1 MTNLIKMEWYKLRT
15 SKLFI
20 IMAFVIFGLNFIIT
34 ACAPLLASTLSPGFV
49 PDPTNLSS
57 LLSSPFSL
65 GLLMIPIFISAVSFM
80 YLDFS
85 GGYVKNIA
93 GQLNN
98 RGSMVIAKFI
108 IIAIHN
114 LIFFLIGV
122 LSVFAGTLAT
132 GQVVFDANI
141 LGGVLTLLLKWLLS
155 VSLCSILMFF
165 AVGVQ
170 NKTISVI
177 FSVVFSNNTLS
188 LLYMGLNTL
197 CSDILKLGAVNVGDY
212 MPDGLMNSVNA
223 IDGTLTVNAIIVS
236 VVFIALFVT
245 LTYIIFKKRDVK

>member
-1 MTNLIKMEWYKLRT
+1 
-15 SKLFI
+15 
-20 IMAFVIFGLNFIIT
+20 
-34 ACAPLLASTLSPGFV
+34 
-49 PDPTNLSS
+49 
-57 LLSSPFSL
+57 
-65 GLLMIPIFISAVSFM
+65 M

-98 RGSMVIAKFI
+98 RGSLVIAKFI

-114 LIFFLIGV
+114 LIFFLVGA
-122 LSVFAGTLAT
+122 LSIFAGTLAT
-132 GQVVFDANI
+132 GQVMFDANI

-177 FSVVFSNNTLS
+177 LAVVFSTNTLS
-188 LLYMGLNTL
+188 LLYMGLNAL
-197 CSDILKLGAVNVGDY
+197 CSDVLKLGAVNVGDY

-223 IDGTLTVNAIIVS
+223 IDGTLTVNAIVVS